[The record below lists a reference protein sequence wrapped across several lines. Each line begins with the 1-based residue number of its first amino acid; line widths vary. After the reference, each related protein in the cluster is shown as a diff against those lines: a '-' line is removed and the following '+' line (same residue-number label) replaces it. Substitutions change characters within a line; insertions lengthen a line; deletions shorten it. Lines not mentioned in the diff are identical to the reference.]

1 MKLSERD
8 QQKLSDVIVR
18 INNGFITL
26 KEYTPIMVFQNEG
39 DEDKVKKGLDILE
52 KKLQQIR
59 YVDGY
64 KELKKVIKIKKIVKE
79 DELYE

>member
-52 KKLQQIR
+52 KR
-59 YVDGY
+59 
-64 KELKKVIKIKKIVKE
+64 
-79 DELYE
+79 